1 MLDAPQHREMKMY
14 KYNLSGKTL
23 IVTGAET
30 GIGRAI
36 ALRAARDG
44 ASVTAA
50 GINEEG
56 LREVLD
62 TAEKNGFKNKFST
75 MKVDIRDVGQVQD
88 MVDKT

>member
-1 MLDAPQHREMKMY
+1 MY

-36 ALRAARDG
+36 ARRAVRDG

-56 LREVLD
+56 LREVFD
-62 TAEKNGFKNKFST
+62 TAEKNVIQVVCIDDTDAAAIVNYS
-75 MKVDIRDVGQVQD
+75 VGKLTAD
-88 MVDKT
+88 TTP